1 MNAVMREPDEA
12 RVVANETI
20 EVILDSLRKGLD
32 DVKED
37 VRDLKADVGSLRDK
51 VDRNYETLS
60 QGQTALRDKLDSTRT
75 ELIDRIDQ
83 VRSDLGNEI
92 KQVRTDLGNEI
103 KEVRTEMGKE
113 FKEVRKELA
122 ATNVV
127 LAGVAAWQKI
137 LLWAIGGIAGA
148 AALAEVVF
156 RLGDRLHWFH

>member
-1 MNAVMREPDEA
+1 VRTDLG
-12 RVVANETI
+12 NEI
-20 EVILDSLRKGLD
+20 K
-32 DVKED
+32 
-37 VRDLKADVGSLRDK
+37 
-51 VDRNYETLS
+51 
-60 QGQTALRDKLDSTRT
+60 
-75 ELIDRIDQ
+75 Q
-83 VRSDLGNEI
+83 VRTDLGNEI